1 MTTGDTPITQ
11 SGISPPVSLV
21 SRDAQLSQVGHL
33 CFGLLPLL
41 PNVHSEPAPHP
52 FIPGHQRSFH
62 IGCSKVANPAAD
74 ELLHFLHYPADI
86 ASTVALCKKL
96 QLFLRLGKRLS
107 VHTDIGTATIPAQTE
122 SKKLEFLLCEDTGHL
137 ALFRVHFQLQP
148 AFQILPAGFQQTLC
162 CTLAF
167 GKEKADASR
176 FVA

>member
-1 MTTGDTPITQ
+1 MTTGDTPTTQ

-21 SRDAQLSQVGHL
+21 SRAAQLSQVGHL

-107 VHTDIGTATIPAQTE
+107 VHTDIGTATIPTQTE

-167 GKEKADASR
+167 GKGKADASR